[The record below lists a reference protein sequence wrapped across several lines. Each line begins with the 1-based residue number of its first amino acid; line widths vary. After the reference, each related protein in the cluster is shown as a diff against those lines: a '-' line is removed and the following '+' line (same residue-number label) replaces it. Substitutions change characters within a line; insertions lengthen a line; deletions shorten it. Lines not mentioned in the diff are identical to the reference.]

1 MKKCKKSL
9 TSRISTVAFVIIC
22 AFALVSPYDVHP
34 SEAPEYG
41 GCATWTD
48 YDGQVSN
55 LCYPRQ
61 ILCGPCGRLIYRCE
75 PGNSGGCQATWQ
87 QFCYEVC
94 CCV

>member
-48 YDGQVSN
+48 
-55 LCYPRQ
+55 
-61 ILCGPCGRLIYRCE
+61 
-75 PGNSGGCQATWQ
+75 
-87 QFCYEVC
+87 
-94 CCV
+94 